1 MIVRMKMTGRAVS
14 FNSKWLQEISE
25 MGYPLSLNRDVDG
38 EPLCLAIMSG
48 LMAVL
53 QGLNR
58 GEGSVN
64 SSSDINGA
72 GSRVPN
78 CKHGI

>member
-1 MIVRMKMTGRAVS
+1 
-14 FNSKWLQEISE
+14 
-25 MGYPLSLNRDVDG
+25 MGYSLSLNGNDG
-38 EPLCLAIMSG
+38 EPLCLAITSG

-64 SSSDINGA
+64 SSSNVDDA

-78 CKHGI
+78 CKRRAKEKLE